1 MGQVEMHLQGRTSAG
16 GDRLSYIVI
25 VEKKAGQG
33 VLFFCVIKLEDFYP
47 QNLKGMKM
55 VKKGV

>member
-16 GDRLSYIVI
+16 GDRLSYIVL

-47 QNLKGMKM
+47 QSLKGMKM